1 MTTSALRLLVPSLLT
16 LLAGFVGGVAW
27 QTYAG
32 GEKTVRGLDS
42 DLASY
47 LSALGGMLDL
57 DDAQQQDLRL
67 ALYYYQQQRD
77 DLFAESLSKVD
88 GQWLELDRRFES
100 LIFSRV
106 LNESQRVKLADLR
119 QPQQL
124 DFTTVQR

>member
-1 MTTSALRLLVPSLLT
+1 MTTSALRLLLPSLLT

-47 LSALGGMLDL
+47 LSALGGVLDL
-57 DDAQQQDLRL
+57 DDTQQQDLKL

-106 LNESQRVKLADLR
+106 LNESQRAKLADLR

>member
-42 DLASY
+42 DLSSY
-47 LSALGGMLDL
+47 LLALGDVLDL
-57 DDAQQQDLRL
+57 DDTQQQDLKL

-77 DLFAESLSKVD
+77 DLFAKSLSKVD
-88 GQWLELDRRFES
+88 GKWLELDRRFES
-100 LIFSRV
+100 LVFSRV
-106 LNESQRVKLADLR
+106 LNEPQRAKLADLR

>member
-1 MTTSALRLLVPSLLT
+1 MTTSALRLLVPSLLI

-27 QTYAG
+27 QTYTG

-47 LSALGGMLDL
+47 LSALGGVLDL
-57 DDAQQQDLRL
+57 NDTQQQDLRL